1 MKKAYINWKLV
12 LVLVLGCCAIGATV
26 VGLRKFNRTQRA
38 EQGLKKGLAAYDDK
52 RWKDAAT
59 GLGQYLS
66 MHQSDTEILLKYGQA
81 QARIQPFRREQYAQ
95 AVNAY
100 HSVLRLDEGNAEAAE
115 ALTDLY
121 LQAQV
126 PAEAESVAARFLEK
140 YKDNIIVLRLATA
153 QVMQR
158 KFDLAAGLLN
168 ELVAGDPTE
177 IAAYEVLAHIA
188 QERPDLLTKTPQEW
202 IDAAVANNPQKAQA
216 YILRAGFL
224 SRLGN
229 QEGAT
234 EALKQAAGCDLSD
247 VEVRLSLAAAWLRL
261 DAVDQAGEQLDAV
274 FAADPERP
282 ELWQLRAVL
291 ATKRHDPALSAQIAR
306 EGIEQL
312 GDNKAVFLPY
322 AVELF
327 MQAQDLPA
335 ARKAM
340 EELRQLDVNRGL
352 VCYLD
357 GLLAE
362 RDADW
367 PRALGHW
374 REAVIQGYTSESV
387 YLKLAEAA
395 MRLED
400 RTSAIETLRR
410 YIARNN
416 RSLPSHLML
425 TRILMESGRWTEASE
440 YAATAVRLDPQ
451 SAEAQT
457 LQRRCRIEL
466 LGTQTQSQGRVDEL
480 MAELIAGDDSLDN
493 RLLALRVALNRGDWP
508 NAQRCL
514 DVLKERFDRTLQV
527 RMAEAE
533 YARRRG
539 QTEQAAA
546 LLQETMTQF
555 PDASEPVI
563 MRAALF
569 TEQDDNAGAIA
580 LLVNAAS
587 RMQGQDQ
594 RKVQLWLA
602 DLYRQTDQTQATID
616 LFTRMASQSPHDIL
630 VRRQLLALQRDD
642 GPVASLQKWID
653 EIKAIEGEGGRLWK
667 MEQSLL
673 WMTRGEFEQRY
684 TQIVAQM
691 NENLT
696 ANPDDRQ
703 SLMLLAAAHEQAGNV
718 RLAVSLYRDMLTR
731 HPEDIDLAIAA
742 MGAMYRAEE
751 FRQADQ
757 LLADLLAKG
766 YSDPRLAQ
774 LELQGHLREG
784 RLDTAESLLEKMVLR
799 NARDSSAKLS
809 LAMLRTRSGQYA
821 DAKTLIDELLA
832 ESPDAVAPQAALVDW
847 HLRQDQRDQALAVCD
862 AYLRQHESVDA
873 YRLRC
878 QVLIALGEN
887 EKAVEDIG
895 RILARADNQ
904 AAIFLNASELYVSAG
919 LPDQALEASRKALAI
934 QPDSFDA
941 QKQTATLLLGRPQSQ
956 NEGMDLLEKALAQQP
971 RDVPLRLRKA
981 SLLLSQ
987 GATAAAE
994 AVKILNALVDEF
1006 PRLEAAWGYL
1016 AEWYLFSSQP
1026 GMAMDTILRGLAVL
1040 PESRALLMSKARI
1053 ESLRSPAV
1061 ALETLTQLARKF
1073 PADDAITEMR
1083 VRLMQRLGKTDEA
1096 LTLLGDTPV
1105 SAASPM
1111 AVRMTLLRMEIL
1123 FEKGDTEQ
1131 AQRIYEQLVSEKEVS
1146 GIAMLQ
1152 WLGLIGKGAKAE
1164 QCVAV
1169 FQQWYEANP
1178 QGGGA
1183 VLPAIQNLLAAQTA
1197 EAAKAAEQI
1206 VVLVQTR
1213 EPKSPDAAFAMAML
1227 RHMTGRKLEAIPLYE
1242 HALTLGPDNLVAMN
1256 NLAWILSQEKGE
1268 HARALELADKG
1279 LAKNPDYT
1287 DLIDTRGAIHFSLG
1301 QYEKAAEDF
1310 KRAIDRYQDSQ
1321 PEKTA
1326 SLLFLAKSL
1335 RQLGKNEQALVELY
1349 KARELDAQYGSLNAE
1364 QKAEL
1369 IEMLREYS

>member
-38 EQGLKKGLAAYDDK
+38 EQGLKKGLAAFEDK
-52 RWKDAAT
+52 RWKDAAI

-66 MHQSDTEILLKYGQA
+66 MHQSDTEILLKYGHA

-100 HSVLRLDEGNAEAAE
+100 HSVLRQDEENVEAAE
-115 ALTDLY
+115 ALTGLY

-126 PAEAESVAARFLEK
+126 PAEAESVASRFLEK
-140 YKDNIIVLRLATA
+140 KKDNKIVLRLATA

-158 KFDLAAGLLN
+158 KFEQAAALLN
-168 ELVAGDPTE
+168 ELVSGDPSE

-202 IDAAVANNPQKAQA
+202 IDAAVSNNPQKAQA
-216 YILRAGFL
+216 YILRAGYL
-224 SRLGN
+224 SRQGN
-229 QEGAT
+229 HEGAT
-234 EALKQAAGCDLSD
+234 GSLEQAAGCDLTD
-247 VEVRLSLAAAWLRL
+247 IEVRLSLAAAWLRL
-261 DAVDQAGEQLDAV
+261 DAMDPAAEQLDAV
-274 FAADPERP
+274 FAADPARP

-291 ATKRHDPALSAQIAR
+291 ATKRRDPVLSGQIAR
-306 EGIEQL
+306 EGIERL

-327 MQAQDLPA
+327 MQAQDIPA

-340 EELRQLDVNRGL
+340 DELRKMDVNRGL

-362 RDADW
+362 RDGDW

-416 RSLPSHLML
+416 RSLSSHLML
-425 TRILMESGRWTEASE
+425 TRILMESRRWTEASE
-440 YAATAVRLDPQ
+440 YAATALRLDPQ
-451 SAEAQT
+451 NAEAQT

-466 LGTQTQSQGRVDEL
+466 LVAQTQSQDRVDAL
-480 MAELIAGDDSLDN
+480 VAELIAGEDSLDN
-493 RLLALRVALNRGDWP
+493 RLLAFRVALNRADWP
-508 NAQRCL
+508 NAQRCM
-514 DVLKERFDRTLQV
+514 DVLKDRFGQTLQV

-539 QTEQAAA
+539 QKEQAAA
-546 LLQETMTQF
+546 ILQETMAKF
-555 PDASEPVI
+555 PDAAEPVI

-569 TEQDDNAGAIA
+569 TEQNDNAGAVA
-580 LLVNAAS
+580 LLADAAT
-587 RMQGQDQ
+587 RMKGQDQ
-594 RKVQLWLA
+594 RKVQLGLA
-602 DLYRQTDQTQATID
+602 DLYRQTDQTQAMID
-616 LFTRMASQSPHDIL
+616 LYTRMASQSPHDIL

-642 GPVASLQKWID
+642 GQIASLQKWID

-673 WMTRGEFEQRY
+673 WMARGAFEQRY
-684 TQIVAQM
+684 TQIVALM
-691 NENLT
+691 NENMA
-696 ANPDDRQ
+696 ANPDDQQ
-703 SLMLLAAAHEQAGNV
+703 SLMLLAAAHEQAGNM

-731 HPEDIDLAIAA
+731 HPEDIDLGIAA

-766 YSDPRLAQ
+766 HSDPRLAQ

-847 HLRQDQRDQALAVCD
+847 HLRQNQRDEAIAVCD
-862 AYLRQHESVDA
+862 AYLRQHETVDA

-878 QVLIALGEN
+878 QVLIALGEKD
-887 EKAVEDIG
+887 KAVEDIG
-895 RILARADNQ
+895 RILARADNHVDV
-904 AAIFLNASELYVSAG
+904 FLNVSELYVSAG
-919 LPDQALEASRKALAI
+919 LPEQALEASRKALAI

-941 QKQTATLLLGRPQSQ
+941 QKQTAILLLGRPQSQ
-956 NEGMDLLEKALAQQP
+956 NEGMDLLNKALAQQP

-981 SLLLSQ
+981 SLLLGQ
-987 GATAAAE
+987 GATAAAD

-1016 AEWYLFSSQP
+1016 SEWYLFSNQP
-1026 GMAMDTILRGLAVL
+1026 GMAMDTTLRGLAAL

-1073 PADDAITEMR
+1073 PSDDAITEMR
-1083 VRLMQRLGKTDEA
+1083 VRLMQRLGKTDDA
-1096 LTLLGDTPV
+1096 LKLLGDTAV
-1105 SAASPM
+1105 STASPM
-1111 AVRMTLLRMEIL
+1111 AVRMTLLRMEL
-1123 FEKGDTEQ
+1123 LYEKGDTAQ
-1131 AQRIYEQLVSEKEVS
+1131 AKRIYEQLLTDKEVS
-1146 GIAMLQ
+1146 GAAMLQ
-1152 WLGLIGKGAKAE
+1152 WLRLIGKTASTE

-1183 VLPAIQNLLAAQTA
+1183 VLPAIQNLLACQTA
-1197 EAAKAAEQI
+1197 DAAKAAEQI
-1206 VVLVQTR
+1206 IVLVQTR
-1213 EPKSPDAAFAMAML
+1213 QPDSPDAAFALAML

-1242 HALTLGPDNLVAMN
+1242 RALALGPDNLVAMN
-1256 NLAWILSQEKGE
+1256 NLAWILSQETGD
-1268 HARALELADKG
+1268 HAKALELADKG
-1279 LAKNPDYT
+1279 LAQNPDYI
-1287 DLIDTRGAIHFSLG
+1287 DLIDTRGTIHFSLG

-1310 KRAIDRYQDSQ
+1310 KRAVDRYQDGQ
-1321 PEKTA
+1321 PEKA
-1326 SLLFLAKSL
+1326 VSSFFLAKSL
-1335 RQLGKNEQALVELY
+1335 LQLGKNEQARVELF
-1349 KARELDAQYGSLNAE
+1349 KARNLDEKYGGLNAQ

-1369 IEMLREYS
+1369 AEMLKSYP